1 MGRAEGNRI
10 EGTQGGEDN
19 MMVSYW
25 PQPPAPCCKSH
36 LFLSR
41 GTRELPSFSSYRQMV
56 KLGLTMTLICMSK
69 QGSPRDKVGSSKDK
83 KSPEAPEAC

>member
-1 MGRAEGNRI
+1 
-10 EGTQGGEDN
+10 